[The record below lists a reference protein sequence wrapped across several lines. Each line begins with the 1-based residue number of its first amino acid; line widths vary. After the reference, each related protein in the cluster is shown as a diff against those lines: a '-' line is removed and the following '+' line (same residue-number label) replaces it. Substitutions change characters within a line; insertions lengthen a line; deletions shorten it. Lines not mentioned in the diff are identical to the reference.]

1 MTKIV
6 LVLLTAMALTIAYS
20 TETTNAKSAALE
32 SSLIMKSQKQEIG
45 GNVTE
50 FSVFERGESLILTM
64 KIDGP
69 VSKIDESA
77 IKAFSSESKKIP
89 LKFVMRSHPPGG
101 PTSMIY
107 KVVPGSKS
115 KIKYVEMELKGDKKK
130 FDLGSITR

>member
-6 LVLLTAMALTIAYS
+6 LVLLTAMALTIACS
-20 TETTNAKSAALE
+20 TETTNAESAALE

-50 FSVFERGESLILTM
+50 FSVFERGESVILTM

-77 IKAFSSESKKIP
+77 IKAFSESKKIP